1 MRKLTT
7 ILTSG
12 VAAATFLAS
21 SAYAEMQYY
30 GGGGIGY
37 SKATSEDNN
46 IRTSEGDLFELG
58 VTLGARYDRQRLFFA
73 AELDSDINVGGEM
86 EYSGTPCS
94 GGASGPYFCS
104 QAATVRLRGMVGT
117 SISSYEVF
125 GTLGYAV
132 MFGNGAISP
141 AGNTDLGSVGGVTY
155 GVGAQKAFGNGTL
168 RLEVIQ
174 DSLTSIIDKP
184 AGQGEPTWEATT
196 VKVSY
201 LWDF

>member
-12 VAAATFLAS
+12 VAAATLLAS

-37 SKATSEDNN
+37 SKATSNGDFGFS
-46 IRTSEGDLFELG
+46 SEGGLFQLG

-94 GGASGPYFCS
+94 GGAIGPYFCS

-132 MFGNGAISP
+132 MFGNGAT
-141 AGNTDLGSVGGVTY
+141 NTNTTGRGSVGGVTY
-155 GVGAQKAFGNGTL
+155 GIGAQKAFGNGTV

-174 DSLTSIIDKP
+174 DSLTGIIDKP
-184 AGQGEPTWEATT
+184 ADRYSPTWEATT